1 MYRRRTSRIKKIVR
15 KWGVFMS
22 AILKQKL
29 IDIANG
35 FTKYGLWKGGGS
47 GGSSALSDMTDVT
60 FTDLQANDILT
71 YNGSVWVNDDN
82 LHEYST
88 KEKVVG
94 KWIDGRFNK
103 EEVILQDDKAAF
115 DVVRA
120 AVNLVLASML
130 ITIGTNYKL
139 PLSTTYVTFMVAMG
153 TSLADRAW
161 SRESAVFR
169 VTGVLSVI
177 GGWFITAGVAFTGC
191 ALVCVI
197 MFYTGIIG
205 KLAFIALVV
214 FLLIRSNRQYKKKSL
229 DTKDE
234 DMFRLMMRTRD
245 PELVWDML
253 QKHVTKTQANMTEF
267 ALQSYNDII
276 NGLETEN
283 VRLLR
288 RCDKA
293 LRNERVT
300 LKKLRRQELLA
311 LRRCPLDLAIERN
324 TWFHIGA
331 NSSQQFIY
339 SLRRML
345 EPIKEHVD
353 NNFNPVPELY
363 SEEFTPVIR
372 KINELM
378 EASVSVMSTRR
389 FDDYRDILTEAD
401 TVKDELSA
409 LRKKHLDRMQKGKE
423 VNGVNISIV
432 YLNILQESQE
442 FLSIMRHQLR
452 ALKKFTE
459 A

>member
-1 MYRRRTSRIKKIVR
+1 
-15 KWGVFMS
+15 
-22 AILKQKL
+22 
-29 IDIANG
+29 
-35 FTKYGLWKGGGS
+35 
-47 GGSSALSDMTDVT
+47 
-60 FTDLQANDILT
+60 
-71 YNGSVWVNDDN
+71 
-82 LHEYST
+82 
-88 KEKVVG
+88 
-94 KWIDGRFNK
+94 
-103 EEVILQDDKAAF
+103 
-115 DVVRA
+115 
-120 AVNLVLASML
+120 
-130 ITIGTNYKL
+130 
-139 PLSTTYVTFMVAMG
+139 
-153 TSLADRAW
+153 
-161 SRESAVFR
+161 
-169 VTGVLSVI
+169 
-177 GGWFITAGVAFTGC
+177 
-191 ALVCVI
+191 
-197 MFYTGIIG
+197 
-205 KLAFIALVV
+205 
-214 FLLIRSNRQYKKKSL
+214 
-229 DTKDE
+229 
-234 DMFRLMMRTRD
+234 
-245 PELVWDML
+245 
-253 QKHVTKTQANMTEF
+253 MTEF

-276 NGLETEN
+276 TGLQTEN

-459 A
+459 ASHTKKDWKIEN